1 MNARAGFAA
10 RFFMFCVL
18 LLAVATL
25 AKARDASKKVIV
37 LGFDGMDYGLT
48 RQLLEEGRLP
58 NFARL
63 EATGG
68 FTPLGTSIPPQSPVA
83 WSNFITGTDSGGHGI
98 FDFIHRDPATMFP
111 YLSTTRTEGSSE
123 TLKLGKWQIPISG
136 GKVEL
141 LRRGEPFWEKLE
153 RRGVET
159 TVIRM
164 PANFPPS
171 GTATREISGMGT
183 PDILGTYGT
192 FSFFTTNPE
201 SYGDNVSGGHVYRAT
216 LRDGMFEGTLNG
228 PDNPFLVEP
237 TKVESAFTVYVDP
250 VDEAVMLVVGDQ
262 ERVLTRGEWT
272 EWLPLEFPLVV
283 TQKLHGM
290 ARFYLK
296 AVRPDFELYVSP
308 VNIDPLHPAMPV
320 STPDSYAGELAK
332 ATGLYYT
339 QGMPEDTKALTEG
352 IFDRDEFLAQATI
365 AGREFADQYRHVLD
379 RFESGFLFYYFGNV
393 DQISHMMWR
402 TMDPDHPAY
411 DAAKDASY
419 ADVIPKLYEE
429 MDAIAGYTL
438 DHMDENTT
446 LIVMSDH
453 GFTSWRRSFNL
464 NSWLRDNGYLALKN
478 PNLEK
483 DPGFFRNVNWPRTK
497 AYGLGLNGLY
507 LNMRGRERQ
516 GSVSPNEREALL
528 QEISEKLLQVI
539 DPATSQ
545 PAITKVYRCEEIYD
559 DLGQLAIGPDI
570 QVGYAKGTRSSN
582 QSSLGEMTPEVLSDN
597 LDEWSGDHCMDH
609 EAVPGILLTSRPLQK
624 RAADLKHLAASI
636 LAEFEAAGEA
646 ARR

>member
-1 MNARAGFAA
+1 
-10 RFFMFCVL
+10 
-18 LLAVATL
+18 
-25 AKARDASKKVIV
+25 
-37 LGFDGMDYGLT
+37 
-48 RQLLEEGRLP
+48 
-58 NFARL
+58 
-63 EATGG
+63 
-68 FTPLGTSIPPQSPVA
+68 VA

-98 FDFIHRDPATMFP
+98 FDFIHRDPDTMFP
-111 YLSTTRTEGSSE
+111 YLSTTRTEGSSK
-123 TLKLGKWQIPISG
+123 TIGLGKWQIPISG
-136 GKVEL
+136 GTVEL
-141 LRRGEPFWEKLE
+141 LRRGEPFWAVLE
-153 RRGVET
+153 RRDVET
-159 TVIRM
+159 TIIRM

-171 GTATREISGMGT
+171 MTATREISGMGT

-192 FSFFTTNPE
+192 FSFFTTDPTP
-201 SYGDNVSGGHVYRAT
+201 YGDNVSGGHVYRAN
-216 LRDGMFEGTLNG
+216 LQEGVFEGTLYG

-237 TKVESAFTVYVDP
+237 TKVESEFTVFIDP
-250 VDEAVMLVVGDQ
+250 VEEAVKLVVGDQ
-262 ERVLTRGEWT
+262 ERVIAKGEWSD
-272 EWLPLEFPLVV
+272 WLPLEFPLVV

-296 AVRPDFELYVSP
+296 GVRPDFELYVSP
-308 VNIDPLHPAMPV
+308 VNIDPLHPAMPI
-320 STPDSYAGELAK
+320 STPDSYAAELAK

-352 IFDRDEFLAQATI
+352 IFDRDEFLAQARI
-365 AGREFADQYRHVLD
+365 AGHEFAEQYEYVLD
-379 RFESGFLFYYFGNV
+379 RFESGLLFYYFGNV

-411 DAAKDASY
+411 DAAKDAPY

-429 MDAIAGYTL
+429 MDAITGHTL

-478 PNLEK
+478 PNLQK

-516 GSVSPNEREALL
+516 GSVSPNERETLIE
-528 QEISEKLLQVI
+528 EIAEKLLQVI
-539 DPATSQ
+539 DPATGQ
-545 PAITKVYRCEEIYD
+545 PAITKVYRCDKVYD

-570 QVGYAKGTRSSN
+570 QVGYAKGTRGSN
-582 QSSLGEMTPEVLSDN
+582 QSSLGELAPEIFSDN
-597 LDEWSGDHCMDH
+597 MDEWSGDHCMDH

-636 LAEFEAAGEA
+636 LAEFEASGET